1 MSSRNALLDPDER
14 RRALALPAALRAACE
29 LASAGER
36 RTGALLRAATEAMAP
51 FDVEPEYVAIVDPDT
66 FAALDALDGTGLLV
80 LAARVGEVRLIDNVL
95 LAPVVTSIAAAAET
109 QTSAAILAGASS
121 GMPTSHLHQ
130 GEPTTCSA

>member
-1 MSSRNALLDPDER
+1 
-14 RRALALPAALRAACE
+14 
-29 LASAGER
+29 
-36 RTGALLRAATEAMAP
+36 MAP

-95 LAPVVTSIAAAAET
+95 LAPVATSIAATAET
-109 QTSAAILAGASS
+109 QTSAAIPAGASS